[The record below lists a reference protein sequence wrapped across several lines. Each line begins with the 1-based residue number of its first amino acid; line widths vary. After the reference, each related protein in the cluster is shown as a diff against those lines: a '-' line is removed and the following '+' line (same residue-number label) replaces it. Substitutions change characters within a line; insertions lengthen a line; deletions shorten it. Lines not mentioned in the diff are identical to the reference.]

1 MIRLERRRSPR
12 SDRAKSS
19 KRSKANALNP
29 VDYEALAQF
38 RYRLRLFLAFSDM
51 KAKDAGVTSQQYQAL
66 LAIRGLSSQ
75 TPMFVGELSRLL
87 LIKHHTTVEL
97 VDRMVKLGLLNR
109 MVDTQDKRRVLV
121 TLTKRGHSLLQ
132 KVAAIHY
139 AHLGSSSRMLRK
151 VSQLLA
157 SVEQR

>member
-75 TPMFVGELSRLL
+75 TPKFVGELSRLL
-87 LIKHHTTVEL
+87 LIKHHTAVEL
-97 VDRMVKLGLLNR
+97 VDRMVKLGLLKR
-109 MVDTQDKRRVLV
+109 MVDAQDKRRVLV
-121 TLTKRGHSLLQ
+121 TVTKRGQLLLR
-132 KVAAIHY
+132 KIAAIHFK
-139 AHLGSSSRMLRK
+139 HLGSSSRLLRK
-151 VSQLLA
+151 ISKLLGSASQ
-157 SVEQR
+157 